1 MPAQPDGM
9 NAKVAVGMAGDEGRD
24 RDLVV
29 DVARGLECRSR
40 WEETNGTVP
49 LSLAGKGC
57 AANIQ
62 NELGEEIR
70 NSKHEIRR
78 AERSGES
85 FKRNRDGARGAEGGN
100 QGGARGFRDS
110 ICTNSFFF
118 WQLNRGLCRSFL

>member
-9 NAKVAVGMAGDEGRD
+9 NAKVAVESAGLEGRD

-29 DVARGLECRSR
+29 DVARGFERQSKG
-40 WEETNGTVP
+40 EETSGTVP
-49 LSLAGKGC
+49 LSLAGKGH
-57 AANIQ
+57 ASNIQ

-70 NSKHEIRR
+70 NSKHEIRK
-78 AERSGES
+78 AGRSGKS
-85 FKRNRDGARGAEGGN
+85 FKRSRDGARGAEGGN